1 MRKAKIESTILP
13 HHFPQA
19 LKRSCD
25 KKMVAVERA
34 KEETLKKIKR
44 EFDEKLRQKEIE
56 VMRREKEIEVKI
68 RCGHAWDRICVQGWV
83 DGMLMYFKW
92 AIHKRRPR

>member
-1 MRKAKIESTILP
+1 MRKAKIESTILL
-13 HHFPQA
+13 HHFCFQA

-68 RCGHAWDRICVQGWV
+68 RCGHA
-83 DGMLMYFKW
+83 
-92 AIHKRRPR
+92 

>member
-1 MRKAKIESTILP
+1 MDHPVYVCNSSHVIK
-13 HHFPQA
+13 A

-25 KKMVAVERA
+25 KKLVAVDKA

-56 VMRREKEIEVKI
+56 VMRREKEVEVKI
-68 RCGHAWDRICVQGWV
+68 R
-83 DGMLMYFKW
+83 
-92 AIHKRRPR
+92 

>member
-1 MRKAKIESTILP
+1 
-13 HHFPQA
+13 
-19 LKRSCD
+19 
-25 KKMVAVERA
+25 MVAVERA

-56 VMRREKEIEVKI
+56 VMRREKEVEVKI

-92 AIHKRRPR
+92 ISLVSK